1 MSKPLIFLFLVL
13 TTVLSSINANPID
26 SNTISIN
33 NSIELDESLFQNL
46 YAKGKEGEATI
57 FWSLNHDQFNKV
69 QNLVVRY
76 KKKIHKDG
84 PWNYSAILS
93 SNQVKIDIENLT
105 DNETYFWQIGV
116 AKNGS
121 DLNAIKANS
130 KLEDKALMLW
140 SKSEKFTTERSWG
153 IIRFLVI
160 IGSLGLFIFGMKHM
174 SEGLQQAAGGGLR
187 KILSTMTS
195 NRYLGVLGGFLIT
208 ALVQSS
214 SATTVMTVSFVNAGL
229 LTLMESAGIMM
240 GANIGT
246 TITGWLISVFGF
258 EVSLSSYSLI
268 IIALGAP
275 FLFLPKNKY
284 KAAANAIIGFAI
296 LFMGL
301 GFLKDSVPTLNAD
314 SPLIAFFTQFKDSPF
329 LARIMFVGLGA
340 LVTIIIQSS
349 SAAMALTLTLVLKG
363 VVPFDVG
370 AAMILGENIGTT
382 ITAELASLVGNVHA
396 KRSARIHSLFNIIGV
411 SWMVF
416 FIPFF
421 LKLIAG
427 FLPADPFN
435 ITNDSSREAAT
446 IALAAFHSTFN
457 VLNVALLIWF
467 VPLLVKLATKTVPSK
482 GDDDEIFKLEYISS
496 GITETPE
503 LALLEAKK
511 ETAKFGSLVKKIGEK
526 VHLLVNETDEKVK
539 SKLIKKITKLEDI
552 TDRMEVEIA
561 NYLTKISEGDLSKE
575 SSLQI
580 RSLLSIIT
588 DLERVGDLFYEMAKD
603 IERKNEENIWFDQE
617 QRNGLNKL
625 FKSIEDAIEIMIEN
639 LEGEFDEANT
649 SKAEL
654 KEREINEIR
663 NKMRRDHFKSIENGE
678 YNVKA
683 GMIYSNLFATL
694 ERIGDHL
701 INVTEAITGKV

>member
-1 MSKPLIFLFLVL
+1 MSKKIALLFILLISLISPNF
-13 TTVLSSINANPID
+13 ANPAD
-26 SNTISIN
+26 SLG
-33 NSIELDESLFQNL
+33 NSNITKNELNDSLFQNL
-46 YAKGKEGEATI
+46 YSKGKEGEATLY
-57 FWSLNHDQFNKV
+57 WSLEHSQYNKV
-69 QNLVVRY
+69 KNIVIRY
-76 KKKIHKDG
+76 KKKIHKDK
-84 PWNYSAILS
+84 PWNYTEILP
-93 SNQVKIDIENLT
+93 SNKVKINIEDLS
-105 DNETYFWQIGV
+105 DNEIYSWEVGV
-116 AKNGS
+116 AKDGS
-121 DLNAIKANS
+121 DLNAIKS
-130 KLEDKALMLW
+130 KNKLDDKEVMLW

-153 IIRFLVI
+153 ITRFLVL
-160 IGSLGLFIFGMKHM
+160 IGSLGLFVFGMKHM

-187 KILSTMTS
+187 KILSSMTS
-195 NRYLGVLGGFLIT
+195 NRYLGVLSGFLIT

-258 EVSLSSYSLI
+258 KVSLSSYSLI
-268 IIALGAP
+268 IIAVGAP

-301 GFLKDSVPTLNAD
+301 GFLKDSVPTLDAD
-314 SPLIAFFTQFKDSPF
+314 SPLIAFFTQFKDTPF
-329 LARIMFVGLGA
+329 LGRVMFVGLGT

-382 ITAELASLVGNVHA
+382 ITAEIASLVGNVHA

-411 SWMVF
+411 TWMIF

-427 FLPADPFN
+427 YLPADPFN
-435 ITNDSSREAAT
+435 ITDDSSREAAT
-446 IALAAFHSTFN
+446 VALAAFHTTFN
-457 VLNVALLIWF
+457 VLNVSILIWF

>member
-1 MSKPLIFLFLVL
+1 MTKNFIILFLALIGLV
-13 TTVLSSINANPID
+13 NANYANPTD
-26 SNTISIN
+26 
-33 NSIELDESLFQNL
+33 SIENTKVEKSQLSDDIFQNL
-46 YAKGKEGEATI
+46 YAKGKEGEASLY
-57 FWSLNHDQFNKV
+57 WSLNHKEYNKV
-69 QNLVVRY
+69 TNLIIRY
-76 KKKIHKDG
+76 KKKIQKDKS
-84 PWNYSAILS
+84 WTYTEILPADK
-93 SNQVKIDIENLT
+93 VKIDLEDLI
-105 DNETYFWQIGV
+105 DNETYTWEVGV
-116 AKNGS
+116 ARDGS
-121 DLNAIKANS
+121 DLNALKASN
-130 KLEDKALMLW
+130 KLDDKEVMLW

-153 IIRFLVI
+153 ITRFLVL
-160 IGSLGLFIFGMKHM
+160 IGSLGLFVFGMKHM

-187 KILSTMTS
+187 KILSGMTS
-195 NRYLGVLGGFLIT
+195 NRYLGVLSGFLIT

-258 EVSLSSYSLI
+258 KVSLSSYSLI
-268 IIALGAP
+268 IIAIGAP

-301 GFLKDSVPTLNAD
+301 GFLKDSVPTLDAD
-314 SPLIAFFTQFKDSPF
+314 SPLIAFFTQFKDTPF
-329 LARIMFVGLGA
+329 LGRVMFVGLGA

-382 ITAELASLVGNVHA
+382 ITAEIASLVGNVHA

-411 SWMVF
+411 SWMIF
-416 FIPFF
+416 FIPYF

-427 FLPADPFN
+427 FLPADPFV
-435 ITNDSSREAAT
+435 IADDSSREAAT
-446 IALAAFHSTFN
+446 VALAAFHTTFN
-457 VLNVALLIWF
+457 VLNVSILIWF
-467 VPLLVKLATKTVPSK
+467 VPLLVKLAIKTVPSK
-482 GDDDEIFKLEYISS
+482 GDDDEVFKLEYISS

-511 ETAKFGSLVKKIGEK
+511 ETAKFGQIIDKMSEK
-526 VHLLVNETDEKVK
+526 VAQLVNETDNKAK
-539 SKLIKKITKLEDI
+539 SKIIKKITKYEDI

-561 NYLTKISEGDLSKE
+561 NYLAKISEGDLSKD

-580 RSLLSIIT
+580 RSILSIIN
-588 DLERVGDLFYEMAKD
+588 DLERVGDLFYEMSKG

-617 QRNGLNKL
+617 QRDGLNRL
-625 FKSIEDAIEIMIEN
+625 FKSVQEAINIMLDN
-639 LEGEFDEANT
+639 LEGEFSDVNT
-649 SKAEL
+649 TKAEL

-663 NKMRRDHFKSIENGE
+663 N
-678 YNVKA
+678 
-683 GMIYSNLFATL
+683 
-694 ERIGDHL
+694 
-701 INVTEAITGKV
+701 